1 MPPMCILQ
9 KVYMNQRVKPGASS
23 KNNRFLKNQHSITA
37 YRDCCK
43 KKVDWLFF
51 EILQFLPNQADIQA
65 ILLAGELVISSKF
78 HDNWI
83 EILDFSKKLTFG
95 QSTFFATISMLV
107 PAYAHAYS
115 NH

>member
-1 MPPMCILQ
+1 
-9 KVYMNQRVKPGASS
+9 MNQRVKPGASS

-95 QSTFFATISMLV
+95 QSTFFCNNLYVGSGICSCLFKSLIQKSQ
-107 PAYAHAYS
+107 P
-115 NH
+115 